1 MSCSPLRDCVDAAAF
16 KSQLEPVY
24 TTLAQANTMDA
35 AMSSMVHDMLE
46 ADLKMIQTSY
56 AQLELSTKFIHTSDN
71 HIVDPIKNGIPIE
84 QT

>member
-1 MSCSPLRDCVDAAAF
+1 
-16 KSQLEPVY
+16 
-24 TTLAQANTMDA
+24 MDA

-56 AQLELSTKFIHTSDN
+56 TQLELSTKFIHTSDN